1 MTNTQAI
8 SELRREF
15 ARRGWDKKATGP
27 IVFQLMIHIALAI
40 AGTVAFLACHNP
52 LLRGFGIAISAFG
65 CMGVGTN
72 THTSSH
78 YGTSQKRW
86 VNEALSYLG
95 FPTFLGFS
103 ATFWWY
109 KHVVLHHP
117 APNVMG
123 VDEDAD
129 LLPWFAM
136 TVDDINASSGLRR
149 FYYERVQFWAFPLL
163 ISMTYF
169 NMVASGWIYLI
180 GALCQPK
187 ARKTAHWIDLG
198 AKVLHLALWIGV
210 PLLFFPWPLVV
221 GCYVLRGILVG
232 YAMYFVLGPG
242 HLPAEAQRITAE
254 AKQETDFF
262 TVQTE
267 GTVSF
272 RTGWIGRFLCSGLEF
287 QIEHHLFPN
296 ISHIYY
302 PEVSVIVQRFC
313 AEQGLPYRCY
323 SWGTAVWKSWQVMR
337 NPQQVLGH
345 DTGRAVFLELETE
358 LRGSAVSSEV
368 ETPPLYR

>member
-27 IVFQLMIHIALAI
+27 IVFELTVHMALAM
-40 AGTVAFLACHNP
+40 AGTVAFLTCHNP
-52 LLRGFGIAISAFG
+52 LLRALGIAISAFG

-78 YGTSQKRW
+78 YGTSNKRW

-117 APNVMG
+117 SPNVMG

-136 TVDDINASSGLRR
+136 TVDDISASSGLRR
-149 FYYERVQFWAFPLL
+149 FYYEHVQFWAFPLL

-169 NMVASGWIYLI
+169 NMVAAGWVYLV
-180 GALCQPK
+180 GALSRSK
-187 ARKTAHWIDLG
+187 SRKTAHWIDLG
-198 AKVLHLALWIGV
+198 AKVLHLVLWIGV
-210 PLLFFPWPLVV
+210 PLLFFPWTLVV
-221 GCYVLRGILVG
+221 ECYVLRGILVG

-272 RTGWIGRFLCSGLEF
+272 RTGRIGRFLCSGLEY

-296 ISHIYY
+296 ISHVYY
-302 PEVSVIVQRFC
+302 PEVSVTVQKFC
-313 AEQGLPYRCY
+313 ADRGLPYRCY
-323 SWGTAVWKSWQVMR
+323 GWGTALWKSWKVMR
-337 NPQQVLGH
+337 CPQQVLS
-345 DTGRAVFLELETE
+345 RNSKREVSPELESE
-358 LRGSAVSSEV
+358 LVGSAPSSEV
-368 ETPPLYR
+368 ETPALYR